1 MSIGGGPKA
10 PDTSAQDKAA
20 ADAKAEKDKLKREND
35 AKLKARRG
43 RSSGRGLLTTFGEA
57 GVSDLQNT
65 LG

>member
-1 MSIGGGPKA
+1 MSFGGAPKV
-10 PDTSAQDKAA
+10 DTSAQDQAA

-35 AKLKARRG
+35 AKLRARRG

-57 GVSDLQNT
+57 GVSELQDT